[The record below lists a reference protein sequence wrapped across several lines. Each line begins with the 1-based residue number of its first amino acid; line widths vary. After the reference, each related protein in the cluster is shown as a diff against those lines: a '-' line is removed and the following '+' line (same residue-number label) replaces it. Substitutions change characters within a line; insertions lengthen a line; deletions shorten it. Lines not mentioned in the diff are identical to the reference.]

1 MEWCPQGPAAWL
13 LLALGASAQVLLPW
27 PRPVYHALRVGAL
40 LRTNVVLQS
49 KRLHIFLQSTRTKP
63 RHARFKNSFKSAD
76 NMKRSQVQPV
86 MEARSR
92 AQGQRAFV
100 TPDRGWCC
108 TRDWGG
114 GGAVRSRV
122 RGRDAACPSV
132 PEPSGLAT
140 NTQSTGRKALY
151 RAQCCG
157 CGWSLPQKPLPVM
170 GTVTWP
176 ESLVPEG
183 PKGPLEVFSTS

>member
-1 MEWCPQGPAAWL
+1 MEWCPQGPAACL

-63 RHARFKNSFKSAD
+63 RHAHFKNSFKSAD

-92 AQGQRAFV
+92 AQGQRTFV

-108 TRDWGG
+108 TRDWGRGLSGPECG
-114 GGAVRSRV
+114 GGMLPALLSQNRQVWLRTLRVPGGRLRIGRSAVGV
-122 RGRDAACPSV
+122 AGACPRN
-132 PEPSGLAT
+132 PSL
-140 NTQSTGRKALY
+140 SWGR
-151 RAQCCG
+151 
-157 CGWSLPQKPLPVM
+157 
-170 GTVTWP
+170 
-176 ESLVPEG
+176 
-183 PKGPLEVFSTS
+183 